1 MTPEPKPA
9 PKQPPA
15 RLQYSPPTLV
25 TYGDA
30 VELTQGRST
39 TGARPDGGA
48 KVKMRTN

>member
-1 MTPEPKPA
+1 MHQQA
-9 PKQPPA
+9 PPVRRP
-15 RLQYSPPTLV
+15 YTPPTLV

-30 VELTQGRST
+30 VELTMGRDT